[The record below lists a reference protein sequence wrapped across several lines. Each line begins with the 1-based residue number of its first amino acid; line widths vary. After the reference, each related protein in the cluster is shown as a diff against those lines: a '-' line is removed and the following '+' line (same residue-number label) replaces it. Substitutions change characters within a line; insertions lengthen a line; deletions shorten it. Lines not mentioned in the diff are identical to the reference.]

1 MSLRVALDFAD
12 NPRPYP
18 SLAAPADTNGEL
30 YRALKVIA
38 SAYRAALTAEK
49 VAAEPVRTHPC
60 RCGVCAEATDMI
72 EQQAEDLKSA
82 SERLTLVA
90 SINASYVQEIHA
102 LRSRVATL
110 KAAVDAQPTYL
121 PCPICNGVEGCDHPF
136 PERRRAA
143 EKPIY
148 QQRAAGFNAAWRDV
162 SKECF
167 DECSAIDTFETRI
180 VYAAPQQPAQSA
192 EQDEA
197 AAYLVRGLDGYNEE
211 YASVWIK
218 RANADAAAAAIFRAS
233 ITPLVV
239 PSAASTQST
248 ATQPA
253 QTEVAA
259 FEAWAS
265 ENGLN
270 PKIYTSKLNPGG
282 AYGWAM
288 KAWQARALLAA
299 QPVSGADK

>member
-1 MSLRVALDFAD
+1 VIGGREHPFAALCD
-12 NPRPYP
+12 
-18 SLAAPADTNGEL
+18 LLPADVSWGDSLTPDIA
-30 YRALKVIA
+30 RHIVIA
-38 SAYRAALTAEK
+38 ARAALTAEK
-49 VAAEPVRTHPC
+49 VAAEPIS
-60 RCGVCAEATDMI
+60 D
-72 EQQAEDLKSA
+72 D
-82 SERLTLVA
+82 
-90 SINASYVQEIHA
+90 HA
-102 LRSRVATL
+102 ATL
-110 KAAVDAQPTYL
+110 WRLARMTDA
-121 PCPICNGVEGCDHPF
+121 
-136 PERRRAA
+136 
-143 EKPIY
+143 
-148 QQRAAGFNAAWRDV
+148 AAWTAELRKAV
-162 SKECF
+162 
-167 DECSAIDTFETRI
+167 
-180 VYAAPQQPAQSA
+180 APQQPTQSA